1 VSDRLLSGH
10 EPLDVVLGG
19 GLPANA
25 ISLIMGLPG
34 TGKTIIAQQ
43 YVFQNGGP
51 ERPAVYFSTA
61 SEPLEKIV
69 RFGQSLDFFDRSAIG
84 TSVFYEDLG
93 ETVSDDGLAGVT
105 RQLTA
110 VLRERHPRLIVIDS
124 FKALSAFADSHRE
137 FRKFL
142 HELAGTLTA
151 FPVSSLWIGEYQEDE
166 TGSLAE
172 FAVADAILALEAER
186 IGQREIRFLTV
197 RKLRG
202 SAYRSGRHSYRLSSS
217 GVHLFPRLADTRIK
231 AAYGLGDTRVSSGI
245 PALDDLLTPG
255 YWPGSS
261 TLIAGPSGS
270 GKTIMGLH
278 FVFQGARHGEPGL
291 LASLQENTTQL
302 QRIAESFGWSLG
314 EPGVE
319 IMYRS
324 PVDIYIDEWVYE
336 LIEAVERT
344 GARRVVIDS
353 LADLRMAA
361 LDETRFREFLY
372 SLTQRFSRQG
382 VSILMTF
389 EMPDLF
395 HTERLSDSA
404 VSHLSDNVVLLNYVK
419 DHHSIRRAI
428 SVIKSRASHHQPDI
442 RQFLIG
448 HEGIVLADS
457 PPPESVPDVDR
468 PSLPGSPRGTR
479 K

>member
-84 TSVFYEDLG
+84 RSVFYEDLG

-186 IGQREIRFLTV
+186 IGQREIRFLTEAAWQRLPVWQALVQAQQQRGAPVPAARRHPDKGGV
-197 RKLRG
+197 R
-202 SAYRSGRHSYRLSSS
+202 AGRY
-217 GVHLFPRLADTRIK
+217 
-231 AAYGLGDTRVSSGI
+231 
-245 PALDDLLTPG
+245 
-255 YWPGSS
+255 
-261 TLIAGPSGS
+261 
-270 GKTIMGLH
+270 
-278 FVFQGARHGEPGL
+278 
-291 LASLQENTTQL
+291 
-302 QRIAESFGWSLG
+302 
-314 EPGVE
+314 PGVLG
-319 IMYRS
+319 Y
-324 PVDIYIDEWVYE
+324 PC
-336 LIEAVERT
+336 
-344 GARRVVIDS
+344 
-353 LADLRMAA
+353 
-361 LDETRFREFLY
+361 
-372 SLTQRFSRQG
+372 
-382 VSILMTF
+382 
-389 EMPDLF
+389 
-395 HTERLSDSA
+395 
-404 VSHLSDNVVLLNYVK
+404 
-419 DHHSIRRAI
+419 
-428 SVIKSRASHHQPDI
+428 
-442 RQFLIG
+442 
-448 HEGIVLADS
+448 
-457 PPPESVPDVDR
+457 
-468 PSLPGSPRGTR
+468 PG
-479 K
+479 

>member
-1 VSDRLLSGH
+1 MSDRLLSGH
-10 EPLDVVLGG
+10 EPLNTVLGG

-51 ERPAVYFSTA
+51 ERPVVYFSTA

-84 TSVFYEDLG
+84 KSVFYEDLG
-93 ETVSDDGLAGVT
+93 ETVNSDGLAGVT

-142 HELAGTLTA
+142 HELAGRLSA
-151 FPVSSLWIGEYQEDE
+151 FPVSSLWVGEYQEDE

-217 GVHLFPRLADTRIK
+217 GVHLFPRLADTRVK
-231 AAYGLGDTRVSSGI
+231 AAYGLDDTRVSSGI
-245 PALDDLLTPG
+245 PALDHLLAPG

-261 TLIAGPSGS
+261 TLIVGPSGS

-278 FVFQGARHGEPGL
+278 FILSGARRGEPGVI
-291 LASLQENTTQL
+291 ASLQENATQL
-302 QRIAESFGWSLG
+302 QRVSEGFGWSLD
-314 EPGVE
+314 EPQVE
-319 IMYRS
+319 VMYRS

-336 LIEAVERT
+336 LMEAVERT

-353 LADLRMAA
+353 LADLRLAA

-395 HTERLSDSA
+395 QAQRISDSV

-419 DHHSIRRAI
+419 DHHSIQRAM

-448 HEGIVLADS
+448 HDGIVLADS
-457 PPPESVPDVDR
+457 PPPESVPNVDR
-468 PSLPGSPRGTR
+468 PQPGRGPGRTP
-479 K
+479 